1 MAQTVKLK
9 RSAVAGNVPT
19 TSSLE
24 LGELAI
30 NTIDGRVFFEK
41 SSSAGYQVKH
51 IITSDSQTTGSLELT
66 GNISSSFTSTGSVG
80 RLETA
85 GSSNIAGNLDVGG
98 TLSVPGFSN
107 LSASLASAV
116 AGGDNLGNHTATQNI
131 NVGGYNIYN
140 LANVTASGDISGS
153 STSTGSF
160 GYIETAGAGNVALFG
175 DSALAD
181 EYIAVR
187 STTNGAMFGIDASLN
202 SGNGGV
208 LISGGTNKSFAI
220 KVADSSGFG
229 AGTPEFTIDTSG
241 NVDVASGNLDV
252 SSGNLDVSSGILG
265 VAKGSIGEYL
275 RIGGDDNSNQ
285 RGLRFTSAT
294 TTYTGDTHT
303 INAPSAGGN
312 IVFQTNSTE
321 RLRIDNS
328 GNVRVTGDIIAERY
342 VVSSSVSHFTQSFS
356 SGSTIFGDTVD
367 DTHQFTGSLLV
378 SSSVLTVDTVGG
390 ISGSSTSTGSFG
402 SLVVSDKVQGN
413 TTFGGQVY
421 IDTSTTPQL
430 ILRNAAGAEYFQISN
445 NDLKTPYDMH
455 FFTNSTRAMKL
466 MQNNDMY
473 IYGASVEFPTANTLI
488 SGSATSTGS
497 FGKLLGDGSSLT
509 GVTSA
514 EAISGS
520 DDTSWKEGTA
530 TLFSGSSASTASFG
544 RIEADV
550 IEAKQFIVSS
560 SVTNIVTID
569 ISGSTHFGDSAD
581 DIHAFTG
588 SVVIPSGSLK
598 GELYVDTNANK
609 MFIGKFQ
616 GGIPVS
622 GSSVSASRYATGSGG
637 SIIDLGYSIFDED
650 GNESLITTG
659 DGIHV
664 DAANYWYNNK
674 FFKIGSSNRFIEFN
688 PSTNLL
694 KTQGELV
701 PTTGSF
707 EGELYITTGQ
717 TGSMFIGKFTGGIPV
732 SGSVSASR
740 YATGSDG
747 SIVDLGYTTVDE
759 DGNVSLITTGDGIY
773 LDNNNYWYNN
783 GFFKIGDSTRSLQWD
798 NVNFNISASNVS
810 VTGNI
815 SGSATSTG
823 SFGKVEA
830 TTFAGDGAGLTNVPD
845 YVFESDYDLKPLSYV
860 ETFVSQSLHLPN
872 VPGRD
877 DLEGWKSYDVDA
889 RDMLLL
895 EKIEELTLYV
905 IRLEKRIKELEN
917 NKE

>member
-1 MAQTVKLK
+1 
-9 RSAVAGNVPT
+9 
-19 TSSLE
+19 
-24 LGELAI
+24 
-30 NTIDGRVFFEK
+30 
-41 SSSAGYQVKH
+41 
-51 IITSDSQTTGSLELT
+51 
-66 GNISSSFTSTGSVG
+66 
-80 RLETA
+80 
-85 GSSNIAGNLDVGG
+85 
-98 TLSVPGFSN
+98 
-107 LSASLASAV
+107 
-116 AGGDNLGNHTATQNI
+116 
-131 NVGGYNIYN
+131 
-140 LANVTASGDISGS
+140 
-153 STSTGSF
+153 
-160 GYIETAGAGNVALFG
+160 
-175 DSALAD
+175 
-181 EYIAVR
+181 
-187 STTNGAMFGIDASLN
+187 
-202 SGNGGV
+202 
-208 LISGGTNKSFAI
+208 
-220 KVADSSGFG
+220 
-229 AGTPEFTIDTSG
+229 
-241 NVDVASGNLDV
+241 
-252 SSGNLDVSSGILG
+252 
-265 VAKGSIGEYL
+265 
-275 RIGGDDNSNQ
+275 
-285 RGLRFTSAT
+285 
-294 TTYTGDTHT
+294 
-303 INAPSAGGN
+303 
-312 IVFQTNSTE
+312 
-321 RLRIDNS
+321 
-328 GNVRVTGDIIAERY
+328 
-342 VVSSSVSHFTQSFS
+342 
-356 SGSTIFGDTVD
+356 
-367 DTHQFTGSLLV
+367 
-378 SSSVLTVDTVGG
+378 
-390 ISGSSTSTGSFG
+390 
-402 SLVVSDKVQGN
+402 
-413 TTFGGQVY
+413 
-421 IDTSTTPQL
+421 
-430 ILRNAAGAEYFQISN
+430 
-445 NDLKTPYDMH
+445 
-455 FFTNSTRAMKL
+455 
-466 MQNNDMY
+466 
-473 IYGASVEFPTANTLI
+473 
-488 SGSATSTGS
+488 
-497 FGKLLGDGSSLT
+497 LT

-514 EAISGS
+514 DAISGS

-530 TLFSGSSASTASFG
+530 TLFSGSAASTASFG
-544 RIEADV
+544 RVEAHT
-550 IEAKQFIVSS
+550 IEAKRYVVSS
-560 SVTNIVTID
+560 SVTNIVTMN

-581 DIHAFTG
+581 DTHAFTG

-622 GSSVSASRYATGSGG
+622 GSSVSASRSATGSGG

-664 DAANYWYNNK
+664 DSRNYWYNNK

-707 EGELYITTGQ
+707 EGEMYITTGQ

-823 SFGKVEA
+823 SFGTMQA
-830 TTFAGDGAGLTNVPD
+830 THFTGDGAGLTNVPD

-877 DLEGWKSYDVDA
+877 DLEGWKSYDVGG

-917 NKE
+917 N